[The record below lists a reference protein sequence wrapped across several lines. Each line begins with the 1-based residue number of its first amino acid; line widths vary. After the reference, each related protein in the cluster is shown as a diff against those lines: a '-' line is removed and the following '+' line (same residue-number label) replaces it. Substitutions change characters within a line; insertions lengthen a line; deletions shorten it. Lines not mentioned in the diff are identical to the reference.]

1 MRKHLTV
8 EVGQRFQSIGTVSGA
23 PMFTYRVD
31 KLFQSRVDGVEY
43 ARLVQV
49 DDPSRCKSVA
59 AAVLLNARQFIP
71 VAAEASDK
79 LESAA

>member
-59 AAVLLNARQFIP
+59 AAVLLNARQFVP
-71 VAAEASDK
+71 VAAEAPGK

>member
-23 PMFTYRVD
+23 PMFIYRVD

-71 VAAEASDK
+71 VVAEASDK